1 MTKYLLRRILHGI
14 VSICIVVGIVMIMI
28 YSMLDRNQIFASD
41 PQYSKVSNN
50 DKTVYKYRTWKEYGY
65 IDYITYSDY
74 LQKLVADGLGATDLE
89 DERANG
95 PGDEERAPVGAGVH
109 DCEAEEE
116 SEGMEPEPG
125 EELPEER
132 EDDHDRAAEDHGA
145 RTPVG
150 AE

>member
-74 LQKLVADGLGATDLE
+74 LQKLVADGVIDQETFSKVSTIGRKADNDK
-89 DERANG
+89 DEVKEYVEGFAEYCKVNG
-95 PGDEERAPVGAGVH
+95 YTALSAP
-109 DCEAEEE
+109 CELL
-116 SEGMEPEPG
+116 
-125 EELPEER
+125 LPSGHR
-132 EDDHDRAAEDHGA
+132 GYHPLCDR
-145 RTPVG
+145 
-150 AE
+150 